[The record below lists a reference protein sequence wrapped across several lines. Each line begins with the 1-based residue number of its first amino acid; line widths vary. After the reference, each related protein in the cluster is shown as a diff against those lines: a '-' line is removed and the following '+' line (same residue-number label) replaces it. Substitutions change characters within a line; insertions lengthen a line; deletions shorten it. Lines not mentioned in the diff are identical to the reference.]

1 MRRPYVLGGVLAAAA
16 LVAAAVLADV
26 FATAFLAVTVA
37 YVLAPVRGWLV
48 ERGVTRW
55 TASLLATLFAFA
67 GAAAVVSPLV
77 LVAALRLD
85 RLLALIRSLPG
96 ELSVGAFG
104 MRYVVTLDQLRGP
117 LVGFVSTA
125 ARATLAAL
133 PVLALKFAL
142 FVLLVF
148 SLVYRASEA
157 RRAVVAVVP
166 PAYRDVAEAFNRRVR
181 GTLFGIYVLQAATA
195 VGTFLFALPTFA
207 ALGYG
212 SVLTLS
218 VLAGVLQF
226 VPIIG
231 PSVLLGALALAAVS
245 AGAPARAALVLVVG
259 GFVVAWLP
267 DLIVRPRL
275 ARRAADMPG
284 SLYFV
289 GFVGG
294 LLSLGTVGIIA
305 GPLAVALVVEAAEQL
320 SAELNEVAV
329 EVDD

>member
-1 MRRPYVLGGVLAAAA
+1 MRRAYVLGGVLVLAG
-16 LVAAAVLADV
+16 VTAAAVLADV
-26 FATAFLAVTVA
+26 LVTAFLAVTVA
-37 YVLAPVRGWLV
+37 YLLAPVRRWFV
-48 ERGVTRW
+48 DRGLSRW
-55 TASLLATLFAFA
+55 MASVAATLLAFA
-67 GAAAVVSPLV
+67 GAATLVTPLLVVT
-77 LVAALRLD
+77 ALRLD
-85 RLLALIRSLPG
+85 RLLTLIRSLPD
-96 ELSVGAFG
+96 ELPIQAFG
-104 MRYVVTLDQLRGP
+104 MVYVVTLDQIQGP
-117 LVGFVSTA
+117 LVAFVSTA
-125 ARATLAAL
+125 ARAMLAAL

-148 SLVYRASEA
+148 SLVHRAGEA
-157 RRAVVAVVP
+157 RHAVIAVVP
-166 PAYRDVAEAFNRRVR
+166 PTYREVAEAFNDRVR

-195 VGTFLFALPTFA
+195 LGTFLLALPTFA
-207 ALGYG
+207 VLGYS
-212 SVLTLS
+212 SVVTLS
-218 VLAGVLQF
+218 VLAGLLQF

-245 AGAPARAALVLVVG
+245 AGDPVQAALVLVVG

-294 LLSLGTVGIIA
+294 LLSLGTVGVIA

-320 SAELNEVAV
+320 SVELNGIEVA
-329 EVDD
+329 DD

>member
-1 MRRPYVLGGVLAAAA
+1 VLVAAA

-26 FATAFLAVTVA
+26 LATAFLAVTVA
-37 YVLAPVRGWLV
+37 YLLAPVRRWLL
-48 ERGVTRW
+48 ERGLTRW
-55 TASLLATLFAFA
+55 TASALATLLAFA
-67 GAAAVVSPLV
+67 GAAALVAPLV
-77 LVAALRLD
+77 VVTAVRLD
-85 RLLALIRSLPG
+85 RLLTLIQSLPD
-96 ELSVGAFG
+96 EITFRALG
-104 MRYVVTLDQLRGP
+104 MVYVVTLAQVQGP
-117 LVGFVSTA
+117 LVAYVSA
-125 ARATLAAL
+125 VARATIAAL

-148 SLVYRASEA
+148 SLVHRAGDA
-157 RRAVVAVVP
+157 RRGVIAVVP
-166 PAYRDVAEAFNRRVR
+166 PAYRDVAEAFNARVR

-195 VGTFLFALPTFA
+195 LGTFLLALPTFA
-207 ALGYG
+207 ALGYR

-226 VPIIG
+226 VPIVG

-245 AGAPARAALVLVVG
+245 AGDPVRAALVLVVG

-305 GPLAVALVVEAAEQL
+305 GPLVVALVVEAAEQL
-320 SAELNEVAV
+320 SGELNDIEVEA
-329 EVDD
+329 DD

>member
-1 MRRPYVLGGVLAAAA
+1 VLVAAA
-16 LVAAAVLADV
+16 LAAAAVLADV
-26 FATAFLAVTVA
+26 LGTAFLAVTVA
-37 YVLAPVRGWLV
+37 YVLAPVRGWFAD
-48 ERGVTRW
+48 RGVSRW
-55 TASLLATLFAFA
+55 VASLLATLLAFV
-67 GAAAVVSPLV
+67 GAAAVVAPLLV
-77 LVAALRLD
+77 VAALRLD
-85 RLLALIRSLPG
+85 NLVTLIQSLPA
-96 ELSVGAFG
+96 ELPLRAFG
-104 MRYVVTLDQLRGP
+104 MVYVVTLEQVRGP
-117 LVGFVSTA
+117 LVALVSRL

-148 SLVYRASEA
+148 SLVHRAAEA

-166 PAYRDVAEAFNRRVR
+166 PGYRDVAEAFNERVR

-195 VGTFLFALPTFA
+195 VGTFLLALPTFA
-207 ALGYG
+207 LLGFG

-218 VLAGVLQF
+218 VVAGVLQF
-226 VPIIG
+226 VPIVG

-245 AGAPARAALVLVVG
+245 AGDPVRAGLILVVG

-267 DLIVRPRL
+267 DLLVRPRL

-294 LLSLGTVGIIA
+294 LLSLGTVGVIA
-305 GPLAVALVVEAAEQL
+305 GPLAVALVVEAAKQL
-320 SAELNEVAV
+320 SGELNGI
-329 EVDD
+329 EVDSD

>member
-1 MRRPYVLGGVLAAAA
+1 MRRAYVLGGVLVVAG

-26 FATAFLAVTVA
+26 LATAFLAVTVA
-37 YVLAPVRGWLV
+37 YLLAPVRGWLA
-48 ERGVTRW
+48 ERGLSRW
-55 TASLLATLFAFA
+55 IASLFATLLAFA
-67 GAAAVVSPLV
+67 GAAA
-77 LVAALRLD
+77 LVAPLLVVAAVRLD
-85 RLLALIRSLPG
+85 RLVTLIQSLPD
-96 ELSVGAFG
+96 ELPVRAFG
-104 MRYVVTLDQLRGP
+104 MTYVVTLAQVQGP
-117 LVGFVSTA
+117 LVAYVSA
-125 ARATLAAL
+125 VARAILAAL

-148 SLVYRASEA
+148 SLVHRAGEA
-157 RRAVVAVVP
+157 RRAVIAVVP
-166 PAYRDVAEAFNRRVR
+166 PAYREVAEAFNDRVR

-195 VGTFLFALPTFA
+195 LGTFLLALPTFA
-207 ALGYG
+207 VLGYS
-212 SVLTLS
+212 SVVTLS

-245 AGAPARAALVLVVG
+245 AGDPVQAALVLVVG

-267 DLIVRPRL
+267 DLLVRPRL
-275 ARRAADMPG
+275 ARLAADMPG

-294 LLSLGTVGIIA
+294 LLSLGTVGVIA

-320 SAELNEVAV
+320 SGELNGI
-329 EVDD
+329 EVDSD